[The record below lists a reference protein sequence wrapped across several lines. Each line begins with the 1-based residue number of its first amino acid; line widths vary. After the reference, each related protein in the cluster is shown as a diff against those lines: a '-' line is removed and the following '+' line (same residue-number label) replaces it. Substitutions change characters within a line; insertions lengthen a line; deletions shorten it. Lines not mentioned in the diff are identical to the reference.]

1 MVRLDHICSF
11 TEFQRNAREHI
22 QRLKESGLP
31 QVLTVNGA
39 AEVVVQDAAAYQE
52 LLDAL
57 DRAEAVEG
65 VRRGLESMRQGKG
78 RPAGQA
84 FAEIR
89 RKKRGESDS

>member
-1 MVRLDHICSF
+1 MVRLEHICSF

-22 QRLKESGLP
+22 ERLKESGLP

-57 DRAEAVEG
+57 DRAEAIEG
-65 VRRGLESMRQGKG
+65 VRRGLDSMRLGKG
-78 RPAGQA
+78 RPAAQA
-84 FAEIR
+84 IAEIR
-89 RKKRGESDS
+89 RKKRGESNS